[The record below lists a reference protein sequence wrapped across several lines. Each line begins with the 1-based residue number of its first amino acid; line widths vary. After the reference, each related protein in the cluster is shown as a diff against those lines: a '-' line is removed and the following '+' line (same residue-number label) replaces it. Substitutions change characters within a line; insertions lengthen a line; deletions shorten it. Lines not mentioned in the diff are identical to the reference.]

1 MFYGN
6 NELPSFDNL
15 IDMKTIFACLIFII
29 NVAVYAQSRDPRSKD
44 QANVFWNGTYPL
56 YSLTS
61 DILISPNNLGE
72 YIFWGTTNEDPSPKE
87 YKLLKGQMNT
97 IYKFIDYQECV
108 NFCNEVRKSKGMQ
121 LLQVKTEVY
130 TVQIEN
136 CESARND
143 YLNKNPDVKKA
154 GIDPW
159 THYNYYG
166 KNEGRV
172 WPNCKDGNIEG
183 EEITKTE
190 FNSLK
195 WESKGKTTFE
205 KTSQTEW
212 MEKSNASSFYYDQV
226 SSDSK
231 GVLLKD
237 KNRSGVY
244 IFLDNSN
251 CQYKDANTEWITLY
265 YGNWVENSVSSL
277 ETTNEYLPQNFTELT
292 ASLDSI
298 QDVLQKID
306 FLNKIITNLE
316 NKARNEKQDLSSE
329 QLALWALSYTNKL
342 QLIIP
347 NQFDNQSITQLEW
360 ESLFNYLT
368 TFISLHESIWLQS
381 KTYRAFYLYWL
392 ICVRQKL
399 NKQDMELHKMVVT
412 EFTRDNF
419 DVGSN
424 FYDQCKAIVESNSKS
439 SKPLPPRTCSYKFSK
454 PTLTVT
460 WIDNRK
466 KCCNPYCNEW
476 SSYSNVKEDNLK
488 NAELQYL
495 NDALDA
501 HFLEVNADN
510 NHRALDYIALSEFKT
525 KNYYNDQILGD
536 FSKLFA
542 AFDVMSGALSS
553 TMLSSMSVLTNETVQ
568 EKIIRLK
575 SKKKSLSLYRTTK
588 YCSKSCEQLV
598 DDMGY
603 KCD

>member
-121 LLQVKTEVY
+121 LLQVNTEVY

-172 WPNCKDGNIEG
+172 WPKCNQKSTDLTNQFVIPNSVL
-183 EEITKTE
+183 EISSALDQINDTLEKISYLNNLISHVKNKSERTDWDISMYQAS
-190 FNSLK
+190 FNYKLFYILPNK
-195 WESKGKTTFE
+195 YNDPRI
-205 KTSQTEW
+205 SQ
-212 MEKSNASSFYYDQV
+212 D
-226 SSDSK
+226 
-231 GVLLKD
+231 
-237 KNRSGVY
+237 
-244 IFLDNSN
+244 
-251 CQYKDANTEWITLY
+251 EWI
-265 YGNWVENSVSSL
+265 SL
-277 ETTNEYLPQNFTELT
+277 N
-292 ASLDSI
+292 
-298 QDVLQKID
+298 D
-306 FLNKIITNLE
+306 FLNLLGE
-316 NKARNEKQDLSSE
+316 QAYMSE
-329 QLALWALSYTNKL
+329 DSKDMRGCFLY
-342 QLIIP
+342 
-347 NQFDNQSITQLEW
+347 
-360 ESLFNYLT
+360 FNILV
-368 TFISLHESIWLQS
+368 
-381 KTYRAFYLYWL
+381 K
-392 ICVRQKL
+392 QKL
-399 NKQDMELHKMVVT
+399 GNNSVDIKWPKMVVN
-412 EFTRDNF
+412 EFTENNF
-419 DVGSN
+419 PYGGG
-424 FYDQCKAIVESNSKS
+424 FYNECRRVINDSKS
-439 SKPLPPRTCSYKFSK
+439 LPPRTCSYKFSK